1 VRAQSAISLGQGGDH
16 VKRCPL
22 LSFFIMTFAITWGLA
37 ALYFIFPNFLTSLLG
52 PVSVSNPLFVLA
64 VWAPTISG
72 FILSAVTSGGRG
84 VLALLKRFLP
94 GRASVWWYVVTVLMI
109 PVAGMLI
116 VLAARGSIPLLTA
129 APATLLSFLFINLIT
144 GPLGEEFGWRGFA
157 LPRLLERFQPLL
169 AAVILGAI
177 WGAWH
182 LPSFMMAGTPQS
194 GLQLPY
200 FLLSALC
207 LSVIITWVFIHVR
220 QSIFFGFLFHYM
232 INFTLNLTGT
242 SLLQLSL
249 LLTAIAIL
257 VVVFFG
263 WDLGKSKVPI
273 QR

>member
-1 VRAQSAISLGQGGDH
+1 M
-16 VKRCPL
+16 KRRPL

-37 ALYFIFPNFLTSLLG
+37 ALYFIFPSFFTSLLG
-52 PVSVSNPLFVLA
+52 PVSVYNPLFVLA

-72 FILSAVTSGGRG
+72 FILTAVTSGGRS
-84 VLALLKRFLP
+84 VVALLKRFLP
-94 GRASVWWYVVTVLMI
+94 GRASVWWYVVTVLLV
-109 PVAGMLI
+109 PVAGTLI
-116 VLAARGSIPLLTA
+116 VLAVRGPIPLLSATTA
-129 APATLLSFLFINLIT
+129 SLLSFLFINLVT

-194 GLQLPY
+194 GMQLPF

-232 INFTLNLTGT
+232 VNFTLNLTGT
-242 SLLQLSL
+242 SLAQLSL
-249 LLTAIAIL
+249 LVTANTVI
-257 VVVFFG
+257 VVIFSG
-263 WDLGKSKVPI
+263 WDLGKSKIP
-273 QR
+273 RRE